1 MDRAHAAIVQ
11 TDETVVHV
19 VGKLTESA
27 FAFVGSASQALGDN
41 GIPQTVI
48 LANDAPHPALL
59 AKFHPSVRL
68 ELAPPSA
75 GPMKQF
81 RHAVKLLCHE
91 ANTRSVAAIHLHG
104 LLASLIAIYAV
115 WFCGLSPRLFLLPHG
130 SRWLW
135 LVRGASSLLMR
146 LRHPFRR
153 GDSADGAVA
162 HMPTGRPKALPPPA
176 QPIRLIE
183 HPIAAHFFAWDRQES
198 RRPLIVAGTSA
209 DDPLGAAQ
217 FAQMAVLLG
226 EESMA
231 LSFNWVGRVDAES
244 RARLKAASVGLF
256 DEEDAHG
263 RAARL
268 AGAWIYV
275 AYAGAPVFPVLLAE
289 AMALGIPCVAWDSP
303 QNRNV
308 VRHGETG
315 LLCSSQSQLLASIAQ
330 LIDSPEL
337 RRNMG
342 RNAQEEA
349 TRRFHP
355 AKVRD
360 VLDAVA

>member
-48 LANDAPHPALL
+48 LVRDPPHPALL

-68 ELAPPSA
+68 ELPPVSA

-81 RHAVKLLCHE
+81 RQAVKQLCHE
-91 ANTRSVAAIHLHG
+91 ASTRSVAAIHLHG
-104 LLASLIAIYAV
+104 LLASLTAIYAV

-135 LVRGASSLLMR
+135 LVRGASSLLMW

-153 GDSADGAVA
+153 ADPSGAVA
-162 HMPTGRPKALPPPA
+162 HMPSGRPRALPLPA

-209 DDPLGAAQ
+209 DNPLGAAQ
-217 FAQMAVLLG
+217 FAQMAVLLS
-226 EESMA
+226 EDSMS
-231 LSFNWVGRVDAES
+231 LSFNWVGRIDAES
-244 RARLKAASVGLF
+244 RARLKAASVGIF

-263 RAARL
+263 RAGRL

-289 AMALGIPCVAWDSP
+289 AMAMGIPCVAWDSP

-349 TRRFHP
+349 ARRFHP

-360 VLDAVA
+360 LLDTAA